1 MNNCPD
7 FTRASSPSSKSPQS
21 YGGSSPKLLRIRT
34 LHNLM
39 HALTAKV
46 KKVCNLTKCLA
57 LLTHLKD
64 FGIAG
69 LIGCRSWLQWPPFPS
84 ANHFESS
91 DTFGG
96 QDPLLVALADVA
108 NPSTDKDF
116 VSVDNFNVN
125 SGASRVTFTSR
136 ELLQCSH
143 VNSES
148 GVVIHIP
155 HFRTSVN
162 LMREH
167 LQNILGEE

>member
-1 MNNCPD
+1 
-7 FTRASSPSSKSPQS
+7 
-21 YGGSSPKLLRIRT
+21 
-34 LHNLM
+34 M

-69 LIGCRSWLQWPPFPS
+69 LIGCRSWFQWPPFPS

-108 NPSTDKDF
+108 NPRTDKDF
-116 VSVDNFNVN
+116 VSVDNFNQVY
-125 SGASRVTFTSR
+125 
-136 ELLQCSH
+136 
-143 VNSES
+143 ES
-148 GVVIHIP
+148 WCQIIGSS
-155 HFRTSVN
+155 FKDQ
-162 LMREH
+162 EH
-167 LQNILGEE
+167 LGRMGS